1 MTESLRDTLID
12 KGWVT
17 NFNADTLVK
26 LIERHYAEET
36 EQSEL
41 PGIMGQWIN
50 SSEYPPT
57 KQYADC
63 INCIQRLVIPTRG
76 VVACVWMNLGEDELW
91 RPFSNLDLRPI
102 IPVSVPPELAPK
114 VTQSFPKVKLVQITR
129 TIDPKTRI
137 HYLDGIDERGRH
149 WVAQM
154 THRVEDWITY
164 CKPWQLAPQFP
175 VEL

>member
-1 MTESLRDTLID
+1 MTESLRDKLISC
-12 KGWVT
+12 GWVT

-76 VVACVWMNLGEDELW
+76 VVACVWMNLGKGELW
-91 RPFSNLDLRPI
+91 RPFSEKDTRPI
-102 IPVSVPPELAPK
+102 VSNKVSTSTPINPEVAPK
-114 VTQSFPKVKLVQITR
+114 NTQSSGAIQ
-129 TIDPKTRI
+129 TRI
-137 HYLDGIDERGRH
+137 NI
-149 WVAQM
+149 
-154 THRVEDWITY
+154 III
-164 CKPWQLAPQFP
+164 
-175 VEL
+175 